1 MRLDVTFRELDKSR
15 SRLTLSTSRL
25 YPTMPEWSTTR
36 AITRSRQNRKTR
48 ACDTPKVSSRKC
60 KNQRNSILRGVKS

>member
-1 MRLDVTFRELDKSR
+1 MRLDVTFRELGKKLDVDFVPGMSR

-36 AITRSRQNRKTR
+36 AITRSHQK
-48 ACDTPKVSSRKC
+48 
-60 KNQRNSILRGVKS
+60 